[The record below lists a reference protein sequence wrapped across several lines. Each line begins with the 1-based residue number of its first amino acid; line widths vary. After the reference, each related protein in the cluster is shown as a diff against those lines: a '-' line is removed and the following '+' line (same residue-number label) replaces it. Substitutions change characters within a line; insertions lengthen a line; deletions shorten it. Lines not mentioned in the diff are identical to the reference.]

1 MLFCNSKNDK
11 IYMCISTNIDVNPS
25 WKDAYYVANL
35 SCKEWEDWVG
45 GGEEKCTRQVKE
57 D

>member
-1 MLFCNSKNDK
+1 
-11 IYMCISTNIDVNPS
+11 MCISTNINVNPS